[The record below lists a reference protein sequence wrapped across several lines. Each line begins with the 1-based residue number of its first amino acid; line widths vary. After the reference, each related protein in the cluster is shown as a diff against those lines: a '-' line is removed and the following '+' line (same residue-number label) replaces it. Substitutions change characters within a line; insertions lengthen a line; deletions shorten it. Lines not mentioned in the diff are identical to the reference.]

1 MIAQQ
6 LASALGR
13 KDEQPNIDLAIA
25 IVDKNDLQAIEALI
39 ELIQGKNKDYQ
50 NDSIKVLYEVGERNP
65 KLIAECI
72 PQFMASLNSKNNRL
86 QWGSMAALRS
96 LVNSKEAALFAELEN
111 LQEAANR
118 GSVIT
123 KDNFIGILVGLMG
136 NPDYHDKAFDFL
148 IKQLETCPTN
158 QLPMYAE
165 MAISRINQS
174 TKIVFIDTLNARL
187 DEIEKESKKKR
198 VLKVIQKLNK

>member
-25 IVDKNDLQAIEALI
+25 IVDKNDYQAVVALI

-50 NDSIKVLYEVGERNP
+50 NDSIKVLYELGERNP
-65 KLIAECI
+65 ELIADFI
-72 PQFMASLNSKNNRL
+72 PQFMAFLSSKNNRL
-86 QWGSMAALRS
+86 QWGSMAALKS
-96 LVNSKEAALFAELEN
+96 LVKTQEAALYAELES
-111 LQEAANR
+111 LQEAANK

-123 KDNFIGILVGLMG
+123 KDNFIGILVSLMG
-136 NPDYHDKAFDFL
+136 NLDYHDKAFDYL
-148 IKQLETCPTN
+148 IKQLESCPTN

-165 MAISRINQS
+165 MALSQINQS
-174 TKIVFIDTLNARL
+174 TKTVFVDTLSARL

>member
-25 IVDKNDLQAIEALI
+25 IVDKNDHQAIEALI
-39 ELIQGKNKDYQ
+39 DLVQGKNKDYQ

-65 KLIAECI
+65 NLIAEYI
-72 PQFMASLNSKNNRL
+72 PQFITGLSSKNNRL

-96 LVNSKEAALFAELEN
+96 LINSNEAALYAELEN
-111 LQEAANR
+111 LQDAANK

-136 NPDYHDKAFDFL
+136 NHDYHDKAFDFL

-165 MAISRINQS
+165 MALSQINQS
-174 TKIVFIDTLNARL
+174 TKDVFIDTLNARL

>member
-6 LASALGR
+6 LASSLGR

-25 IVDKNDLQAIEALI
+25 IVDKNDPQAVAALI

-65 KLIAECI
+65 NLIVEYI
-72 PQFMASLNSKNNRL
+72 PQFMACLSSKNNRL

-96 LVNSKEAALFAELEN
+96 LINSNKAELYAELEN
-111 LQEAANR
+111 LQDAANK

-136 NPDYHDKAFDFL
+136 NPEFHDKAFDFL

-165 MAISRINQS
+165 MALSRINQS
-174 TKIVFIDTLNARL
+174 TKDVFIDILKARL

-198 VLKVIQKLNK
+198 VLKVIQKLSK

>member
-1 MIAQQ
+1 MIAQR

-13 KDEQPNIDLAIA
+13 KDEQPNIDLAIDIA
-25 IVDKNDLQAIEALI
+25 NKNDHQAVVALI

-50 NDSIKVLYEVGERNP
+50 NDSIKVLYELGERNP
-65 KLIAECI
+65 ELIADFI
-72 PQFMASLNSKNNRL
+72 PQFITCLSSKNNRL
-86 QWGSMAALRS
+86 QWGSMAALKS
-96 LVNSKEAALFAELEN
+96 LVNTQEAALYAELEN
-111 LQEAANR
+111 LQEAANK

-123 KDNFIGILVGLMG
+123 KDNFIGILVSLMG
-136 NPDYHDKAFDFL
+136 NPDYHDKAFDYL
-148 IKQLETCPTN
+148 IKQMESCPTN

-165 MAISRINQS
+165 MAISSINQL
-174 TKIVFIDTLNARL
+174 TKTVFIDTLNARL